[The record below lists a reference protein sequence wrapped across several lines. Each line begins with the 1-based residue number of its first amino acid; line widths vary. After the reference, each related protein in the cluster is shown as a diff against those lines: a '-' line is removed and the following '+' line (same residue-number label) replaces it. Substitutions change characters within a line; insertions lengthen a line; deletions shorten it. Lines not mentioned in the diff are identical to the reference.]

1 MQNKEIEILSHKISD
16 IQISIDDDVKEKF
29 EMQIDS
35 RSKIREPIN
44 DNDTTLL
51 LNLELNINS
60 KDEML
65 NISIISDVIF
75 DLHACNKHC
84 PFSKSR
90 KRFWLFSSS
99 LSIPKNSKVCF
110 ISFISVLLKANFKP
124 ILFFRLSFDTSP
136 EDCVTK

>member
-51 LNLELNINS
+51 LNLELN
-60 KDEML
+60 

-75 DLHACNKHC
+75 DLHALYNDYEEIAEKELV
-84 PFSKSR
+84 PMAMKE
-90 KRFWLFSSS
+90 
-99 LSIPKNSKVCF
+99 
-110 ISFISVLLKANFKP
+110 ISFSLDQMLLIMGYSKLDIANK
-124 ILFFRLSFDTSP
+124 LNL
-136 EDCVTK
+136 

>member
-75 DLHACNKHC
+75 DLHALYNDYEEIAEKELV
-84 PFSKSR
+84 PRAMKE
-90 KRFWLFSSS
+90 
-99 LSIPKNSKVCF
+99 
-110 ISFISVLLKANFKP
+110 ISFSLDQMLLIMGYSKLDIANK
-124 ILFFRLSFDTSP
+124 LNL
-136 EDCVTK
+136 

>member
-1 MQNKEIEILSHKISD
+1 M
-16 IQISIDDDVKEKF
+16 KEKF

-75 DLHACNKHC
+75 DLHALYNDYEEIAEKELV
-84 PFSKSR
+84 PMAMKE
-90 KRFWLFSSS
+90 
-99 LSIPKNSKVCF
+99 
-110 ISFISVLLKANFKP
+110 ISFSLDQMLLIMGYSKLDIANK
-124 ILFFRLSFDTSP
+124 LNL
-136 EDCVTK
+136 

>member
-75 DLHACNKHC
+75 DLHALYNDYEEIAEKELV
-84 PFSKSR
+84 PMAMKEMS
-90 KRFWLFSSS
+90 
-99 LSIPKNSKVCF
+99 
-110 ISFISVLLKANFKP
+110 
-124 ILFFRLSFDTSP
+124 
-136 EDCVTK
+136 

>member
-75 DLHACNKHC
+75 DLHALYNDYEEIAEKELV
-84 PFSKSR
+84 PMEMKE
-90 KRFWLFSSS
+90 
-99 LSIPKNSKVCF
+99 
-110 ISFISVLLKANFKP
+110 ISFSLDQMLLIMGYSKLDIANK
-124 ILFFRLSFDTSP
+124 LNL
-136 EDCVTK
+136 

>member
-75 DLHACNKHC
+75 DLHALYNDYEEIAEKELV
-84 PFSKSR
+84 PMAMKE
-90 KRFWLFSSS
+90 
-99 LSIPKNSKVCF
+99 
-110 ISFISVLLKANFKP
+110 ISFSLDQMLLIMGYANK
-124 ILFFRLSFDTSP
+124 LNL
-136 EDCVTK
+136 

>member
-75 DLHACNKHC
+75 DLHALYHDYEEIAEKELV
-84 PFSKSR
+84 PMAMKE
-90 KRFWLFSSS
+90 
-99 LSIPKNSKVCF
+99 
-110 ISFISVLLKANFKP
+110 ISFSLDQMLLIMGYSKLDIANK
-124 ILFFRLSFDTSP
+124 LNL
-136 EDCVTK
+136 

>member
-51 LNLELNINS
+51 LNLCL
-60 KDEML
+60 
-65 NISIISDVIF
+65 IF
-75 DLHACNKHC
+75 L
-84 PFSKSR
+84 
-90 KRFWLFSSS
+90 
-99 LSIPKNSKVCF
+99 
-110 ISFISVLLKANFKP
+110 
-124 ILFFRLSFDTSP
+124 
-136 EDCVTK
+136 

>member
-44 DNDTTLL
+44 DNDTTFL

-75 DLHACNKHC
+75 DLHALYNDYEEIAEKELV
-84 PFSKSR
+84 PMAMKE
-90 KRFWLFSSS
+90 
-99 LSIPKNSKVCF
+99 
-110 ISFISVLLKANFKP
+110 ISFSLDQMLLIMGYSKLDIANK
-124 ILFFRLSFDTSP
+124 LNL
-136 EDCVTK
+136 